1 MDESNMSLNVVLK
14 TLTYLPIFIEV
25 QLSDNI

>member
-1 MDESNMSLNVVLK
+1 MEENNMSFNVVLK